1 MESPVDT
8 QPPGDTKLRQR
19 VVAAVD
25 QVLRKSSTVGLIDVL
40 SAAGFLHWSHVEQ
53 WRRGNPAYEHILEHV
68 RCGAPKWRQVIQV
81 FQEVVS
87 SRKLTVVEAAPT
99 RRTPAGMVALKFT
112 ADGDPA
118 VAALY
123 NRHYARA
130 GLTDTQ
136 LARTREKVK
145 KVEDLVVLVAVAR
158 DIVCSECGVSVDP
171 DEFMTMEGGRPLC
184 LACADMDHLEFL
196 PSGNVALTRRAKK
209 HSPLSA
215 VVLRFNRSRKR
226 YERQGLLVTPDA
238 IAQAEAE
245 CLADAD
251 ERADRR
257 QAAGFARS
265 AADKH
270 FVNDFANAVRSLF
283 PACPAD
289 DAVAIAA
296 HASVRS
302 SGRVGRSAAG
312 QALDPHAV
320 RAAVVAHVRH
330 LHTNYDALLMQG
342 VERRAARDRIQ
353 AKVQAVMDE
362 WSRN

>member
-1 MESPVDT
+1 ME
-8 QPPGDTKLRQR
+8 
-19 VVAAVD
+19 
-25 QVLRKSSTVGLIDVL
+25 QVLGKSSTVSLLDVL

-68 RCGAPKWRQVIQV
+68 QCGAPKLRQIVGL
-81 FQEVVS
+81 FLEEVA
-87 SRKLTVVEAAPT
+87 SRRLTAVEAAPT
-99 RRTPAGMVALKFT
+99 RRTPTGMVPLKYT
-112 ADGDPA
+112 ADGDPV

-130 GLTDTQ
+130 GLTDKQ
-136 LARTREKVK
+136 LARTREKVE

-158 DIVCSECGVSVDP
+158 DILCSECGGSVSP
-171 DEFMTMEGGRPLC
+171 GEFLTMEGSQPLC

-209 HSPLSA
+209 YSPLSA

-238 IAQAEAE
+238 LARADEE
-245 CLADAD
+245 CLADD
-251 ERADRR
+251 GERAARR
-257 QAAGFARS
+257 QAAATARS
-265 AADKH
+265 AADK
-270 FVNDFANAVRSLF
+270 DFASMFADTIRSLF
-283 PACPAD
+283 PACPVEA
-289 DAVAIAA
+289 ATTIAT
-296 HASVRS
+296 HASVRG

-320 RAAVVAHVRH
+320 RAAVVAHIRH
-330 LHTNYDALLMQG
+330 VHTEYDALLMQG

-353 AKVQAVMDE
+353 ARVQEVVDA
-362 WSRN
+362 WSRE